1 MYERDQSSAVQN
13 WSNEEHTQKVC
24 GVNNIFDGRWDNVA
38 MCLCFSANLEPND
51 PRAVALAQLDKN
63 MMLRKAQ
70 LYEMEESLPK
80 SNSTYLKIIL
90 GNVNVS
96 ILNKDQK

>member
-1 MYERDQSSAVQN
+1 MHERDQPPAVQN
-13 WSNEEHTQKVC
+13 WSDEEHTKKVRRPQFFA
-24 GVNNIFDGRWDNVA
+24 GEEIVILF
-38 MCLCFSANLEPND
+38 LIFSANLEPND
-51 PRAVALAQLDKN
+51 PRAVALAQLEKN

-80 SNSTYLKIIL
+80 SNSMYLKIIL

>member
-1 MYERDQSSAVQN
+1 LFI
-13 WSNEEHTQKVC
+13 
-24 GVNNIFDGRWDNVA
+24 IFVFN
-38 MCLCFSANLEPND
+38 LSANLESND
-51 PRAVALAQLDKN
+51 PRAAALAQLDKN